1 MGIVV
6 SFQALYNKSASE
18 TLFDYRRERKHDN
31 VYSKRG
37 ANEPKFYKL
46 EYSTVKIALLSLD
59 R

>member
-46 EYSTVKIALLSLD
+46 E
-59 R
+59 